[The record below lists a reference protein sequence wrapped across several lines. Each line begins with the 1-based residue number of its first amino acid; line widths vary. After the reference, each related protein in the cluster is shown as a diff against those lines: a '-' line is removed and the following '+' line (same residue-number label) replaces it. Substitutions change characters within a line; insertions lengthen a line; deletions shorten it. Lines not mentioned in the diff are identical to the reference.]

1 MFSANLVVQST
12 AKYYQRLYKKGE
24 HIVMTERKKQRYE
37 GAALE
42 ILLLKAE
49 DVIATSSVF
58 DENNTDY
65 VDSNGNSWVIPGIGG
80 WN

>member
-1 MFSANLVVQST
+1 
-12 AKYYQRLYKKGE
+12 
-24 HIVMTERKKQRYE
+24 MTERRKQSYE
-37 GAALE
+37 GASLE

-58 DENNTDY
+58 DENKTDY
-65 VDSNGNSWVIPGIGG
+65 VDPNKNSWVTPGAGNG

>member
-1 MFSANLVVQST
+1 
-12 AKYYQRLYKKGE
+12 
-24 HIVMTERKKQRYE
+24 MTERRKQSYE

-49 DVIATSSVF
+49 DVIATSSAF

-65 VDSNGNSWVIPGIGG
+65 VDPNENSWVIPGIGNG